1 MRLRRLL
8 RKTIAFATISSL
20 MLAPMSRSW
29 AGDLQTEVDSMF
41 NNLGAIGN
49 YTAPGAFRGQTYNT
63 YTGGSI
69 FLRSPNKVYQLATI
83 QFPYVKAGCGGIDVF
98 GGSFSHL
105 SAVEFKNMLK
115 SITAALPG
123 VAFQLAL
130 SAVTPLLGQKAEWAK
145 SLETFITNARIN
157 SCETATAL
165 VRGAANQVGFDAF
178 SSCVRIAIELGLEPD
193 EDGARR
199 RCRSSQDA
207 TLAAGA
213 ASGNADARAMV
224 PFTGNLTWQA
234 LKRVNS
240 IDDNERELILSMVGT
255 VIYYPT
261 AQNRDPDVIGPTL
274 TSITQLLYGNADAG
288 SGKVNITLLKCSDFT
303 DCTSVTQNTSYVLK
317 PFTTKA
323 EEIMRSISDKIA
335 TRSSAPTPSE
345 IGFVNITSEPVYRML
360 SIGNAIKG
368 SGLAETLI
376 IKYRDVVAVDYA
388 YNFLEQSLK
397 TGLDALTKDF
407 KLDTRQTDTAKELRD
422 RARGYLTALALEKQA
437 HYSKVQAFNS
447 VASHLEQLERQLR
460 SSMPQHV
467 IDMLGQNGLAMAS
480 R

>member
-1 MRLRRLL
+1 
-8 RKTIAFATISSL
+8 
-20 MLAPMSRSW
+20 
-29 AGDLQTEVDSMF
+29 MF

-105 SAVEFKNMLK
+105 SAAEFKNMLK

-213 ASGNADARAMV
+213 SSGNADARAMV

-261 AQNRDPDVIGPTL
+261 VSKPRPRCHWPDAYQHHATAVWQRGRRQRQGQHHPAQMQRLHRLHKRHP
-274 TSITQLLYGNADAG
+274 
-288 SGKVNITLLKCSDFT
+288 
-303 DCTSVTQNTSYVLK
+303 
-317 PFTTKA
+317 
-323 EEIMRSISDKIA
+323 E
-335 TRSSAPTPSE
+335 
-345 IGFVNITSEPVYRML
+345 
-360 SIGNAIKG
+360 
-368 SGLAETLI
+368 
-376 IKYRDVVAVDYA
+376 
-388 YNFLEQSLK
+388 
-397 TGLDALTKDF
+397 
-407 KLDTRQTDTAKELRD
+407 
-422 RARGYLTALALEKQA
+422 
-437 HYSKVQAFNS
+437 H
-447 VASHLEQLERQLR
+447 QLR
-460 SSMPQHV
+460 T
-467 IDMLGQNGLAMAS
+467 
-480 R
+480 

>member
-1 MRLRRLL
+1 MKFRHVA
-8 RKTIAFATISSL
+8 RKAVTLAALGCFAAL
-20 MLAPMSRSW
+20 PAVQ
-29 AGDLQTEVDSMF
+29 ANAADLQGEIDSMF
-41 NNLGAIGN
+41 TNLGAVGN
-49 YTAPGAFRGQTYNT
+49 YTQPGAFRGQAYNT
-63 YTGGSI
+63 YTGGGI
-69 FLRSPNKVYQLATI
+69 YLRSPNKVYQLATI

-98 GGSFSHL
+98 AGSFSHL
-105 SAVEFKNMLK
+105 SAAEFKNVLK
-115 SITAALPG
+115 SITANLPG

-145 SLETFITNARIN
+145 SLETFINNARIN
-157 SCETATAL
+157 SCETATSL
-165 VRGAANQVGFDAF
+165 VRGAANATGFDAF

-213 ASGNADARAMV
+213 SSGNADARAMV

-234 LKRVNS
+234 LKRVNT
-240 IDDNERELILSMVGT
+240 IDDNERELIMSMVGT

-261 AQNRDPDVIGPTL
+261 SQNRDPDVMGPTL
-274 TSITQLLYGNADAG
+274 TSITHLLYGNADAG
-288 SGKVNITLLKCSDFT
+288 SGNVTITLLKCSDFT
-303 DCTSVTQNTSYVLK
+303 DCTGVTQNTSYVLK

-323 EEIMRSISDKIA
+323 EEIMRNISDKIA

-376 IKYRDVVAVDYA
+376 IKY
-388 YNFLEQSLK
+388 
-397 TGLDALTKDF
+397 
-407 KLDTRQTDTAKELRD
+407 
-422 RARGYLTALALEKQA
+422 
-437 HYSKVQAFNS
+437 
-447 VASHLEQLERQLR
+447 
-460 SSMPQHV
+460 
-467 IDMLGQNGLAMAS
+467 
-480 R
+480 

>member
-1 MRLRRLL
+1 VRPRRHLG
-8 RKTIAFATISSL
+8 KTFLFATL
-20 MLAPMSRSW
+20 GCLALAPMSRCW
-29 AGDLQTEVDSMF
+29 AGDLQAEVDSMF
-41 NNLGAIGN
+41 NNLGTIGN

-105 SAVEFKNMLK
+105 AATEFKDMLK

-157 SCETATAL
+157 SCETASAL
-165 VRGAANQVGFDAF
+165 VRGAANQLGFDSF
-178 SSCVRIAIELGLEPD
+178 SSCIRIAIELGQAPD

-199 RCRSSQDA
+199 LCRSSQDA

-234 LKRVNS
+234 LKLVNS
-240 IDDNERELILSMVGT
+240 IDDNERQLIMSMVGT
-255 VIYYPT
+255 TVYYPT
-261 AQNRDPDVIGPTL
+261 SQNRDPDVIGPTL

-288 SGKVNITLLKCSDFT
+288 NGNVTITLLNCSDFT
-303 DCTSVTQNTSYVLK
+303 DCTTVNQNTAYVLT

-323 EEIMRSISDKIA
+323 EQIMTSISDKIA
-335 TRSSAPTPSE
+335 TRSAAPSPAE

-376 IKYRDVVAVDYA
+376 IKYRDVVAIDYA
-388 YNFLEQSLK
+388 YNFLETSLK
-397 TGLDALTKDF
+397 LGLDALAKDF
-407 KLDTRQTDTAKELRD
+407 KLDTHQMETAKELRD
-422 RARGYLTALALEKQA
+422 RVRSYLTSLALEKQS
-437 HYSKVQAFNS
+437 HYAKVQAFNS

-467 IDMLGQNGLAMAS
+467 IDMLGQNGLSMAS

>member
-1 MRLRRLL
+1 R
-8 RKTIAFATISSL
+8 
-20 MLAPMSRSW
+20 
-29 AGDLQTEVDSMF
+29 
-41 NNLGAIGN
+41 
-49 YTAPGAFRGQTYNT
+49 
-63 YTGGSI
+63 
-69 FLRSPNKVYQLATI
+69 
-83 QFPYVKAGCGGIDVF
+83 
-98 GGSFSHL
+98 
-105 SAVEFKNMLK
+105 
-115 SITAALPG
+115 ITAALPG

-199 RCRSSQDA
+199 RCRYSQDA

-240 IDDNERELILSMVGT
+240 IDDSERELILSMVGT
-255 VIYYPT
+255 VVYYPT
-261 AQNRDPDVIGPTL
+261 SQNRDPDVMGPTL

-288 SGKVNITLLKCSDFT
+288 SGNVTITLLKCSDFT
-303 DCTSVTQNTSYVLK
+303 DCTGDAQNTGYVLK

-335 TRSSAPTPSE
+335 TRSLAPTPSE

-388 YNFLEQSLK
+388 YNFLERSLK
-397 TGLDALTKDF
+397 TGLDALAKDF
-407 KLDTRQTDTAKELRD
+407 KLDTRQTEIAKELRD
-422 RARGYLTALALEKQA
+422 RVRGYLTALALEKQA
-437 HYSKVQAFNS
+437 HYAKVQAIAIVAFCGFVTAALAYAFMPHKLIGWQWLAS
-447 VASHLEQLERQLR
+447 VLLVYSILFVPKVTVGIVDKLGTQPVQVVSNVPFGVAFFGNLTSTIGNTLTEVFETAFQTLPGPAQQSADLTYQRHSVMFGNTLIKRTRQIVFDDPNFRTDL
-460 SSMPQHV
+460 V
-467 IDMLGQNGLAMAS
+467 
-480 R
+480 